1 MDLITS
7 IIENF
12 AVTLLGGV
20 SVVAIVF
27 YFYFILHPEDAGCAK
42 MQGLIYKLLRIGMFI
57 VFAIAIFN
65 LILYLYDNNIE
76 NSLEFVIKSFTVLV
90 VFVSSILLSKH
101 IIDKKF
107 IVPIIVGCWQFL
119 ALFHFYV
126 NVILVGAIDTSIFVK
141 SILSMI
147 AVIAISFGVFFS
159 ITYVISRSQKNN
171 TKSLK

>member
-1 MDLITS
+1 
-7 IIENF
+7 
-12 AVTLLGGV
+12 
-20 SVVAIVF
+20 
-27 YFYFILHPEDAGCAK
+27 
-42 MQGLIYKLLRIGMFI
+42 MFI